1 MPKKTETINSIEKK
15 KFKLP
20 DTWIV
25 VFIMVV
31 IVAILSWII
40 PAGSFEYEEVDV
52 NGTMRNLAIE
62 GSYHQIDKAETT
74 PTGVLGVFSALYRG
88 CVNAASTIFMVLT
101 CCSTFRIMVQ
111 TGAFHA
117 GIGTVMKKLGNKGI
131 ALIVIM
137 MIIFGLCGSVFGM
150 LSELFG
156 FYPLIVGLGI
166 ALGYDAMLGFAIL
179 ALGEYIG
186 FTAGTL
192 NPYNVAISQGI
203 SQVSMYSNLSYRWFS
218 FAVLMVVVIVYVLW
232 YGARIKKDPS
242 KSIMRG
248 IPNMHSF
255 SEGSMDDFKMD
266 KKSALV
272 LLDLGVVL
280 VVLAIGLLKYGWGN
294 SQLCGLFILMSVI
307 AALICGWSGQKYVD
321 EFVNGVKGMAW
332 GALIAG
338 LSAAILVVM
347 NDAVITDTIINFLA
361 NLLKNAPSA
370 ISAQLMLIV
379 QTLINLPIS
388 SATGQAAV
396 TMPIMAPLAD
406 ALGLT
411 RDAACLIFQFG
422 DGLSNLLWPTSN
434 IVVVCGLADIPYQ
447 KWLKWFMP
455 LFFILLVVQMLL
467 VGGHVALGLA

>member
-1 MPKKTETINSIEKK
+1 
-15 KFKLP
+15 
-20 DTWIV
+20 
-25 VFIMVV
+25 MVV

-40 PAGSFEYEEVDV
+40 PAGSFEYEQVEV

-62 GSYHQIDKAETT
+62 ASYHQIDKAETT

-117 GIGTVMKKLGNKGI
+117 GIGTVMKKLGKKGI

-166 ALGYDAMLGFAIL
+166 ALGYDAMLGFAVL

-203 SQVSMYSNLSYRWFS
+203 SQVAMYSNLSYRWFS
-218 FAVLMVVVIVYVLW
+218 FAVLMTVVIAYVLW

-248 IPNMHSF
+248 IPNMHAL
-255 SEGSMDDFKMD
+255 SENGINEYKMD
-266 KKSALV
+266 KKSVLV
-272 LLDLGVVL
+272 PIDLGIVL

-294 SQLCGLFILMSVI
+294 SQLCGLFILMSVV
-307 AALICGWSGQKYVD
+307 AAVICG
-321 EFVNGVKGMAW
+321 
-332 GALIAG
+332 
-338 LSAAILVVM
+338 
-347 NDAVITDTIINFLA
+347 
-361 NLLKNAPSA
+361 
-370 ISAQLMLIV
+370 
-379 QTLINLPIS
+379 
-388 SATGQAAV
+388 
-396 TMPIMAPLAD
+396 
-406 ALGLT
+406 
-411 RDAACLIFQFG
+411 
-422 DGLSNLLWPTSN
+422 
-434 IVVVCGLADIPYQ
+434 
-447 KWLKWFMP
+447 
-455 LFFILLVVQMLL
+455 
-467 VGGHVALGLA
+467 